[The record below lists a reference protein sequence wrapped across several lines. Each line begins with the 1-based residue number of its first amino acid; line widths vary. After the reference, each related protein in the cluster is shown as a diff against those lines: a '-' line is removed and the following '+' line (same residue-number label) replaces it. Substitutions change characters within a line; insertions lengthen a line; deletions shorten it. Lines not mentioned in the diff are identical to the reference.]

1 MFCCANTFCKYFQV
15 LWNGLY
21 LKLKEHKR
29 KLGDEFVVLN
39 AFYTFDD
46 EKLKEMFA
54 M

>member
-1 MFCCANTFCKYFQV
+1 
-15 LWNGLY
+15 
-21 LKLKEHKR
+21 LKEHKR